1 MRRTLSVLVLI
12 VSAAGAS
19 AGAQPAVLT
28 SDSLRDDRFFS
39 FYDRGPYRPQVPR
52 PDSLLGY
59 GVGET
64 HTQYAWQERV
74 LLAIANAASDRVRV
88 QEIGTTSE
96 RRTQRLLLI
105 SAPENIA
112 RLDA

>member
-1 MRRTLSVLVLI
+1 MRRTLSFVLPLLTGV
-12 VSAAGAS
+12 AFAS
-19 AGAQPAVLT
+19 AGAQRALLT
-28 SDSLRDDRFFS
+28 SDTLRDDRFFS

-74 LLAIANAASDRVRV
+74 LLAILYLCMR
-88 QEIGTTSE
+88 
-96 RRTQRLLLI
+96 
-105 SAPENIA
+105 
-112 RLDA
+112 